1 MNFRFR
7 EKVNKD
13 VKKYNRIANNNNCIT
28 LVKHSIAKFAYNF
41 KQHYIMKRN
50 ATAVWKGSIK
60 EGNGTISTQ
69 STVLNNAQ
77 YSFKTRFEDGVGT
90 NPEEL
95 VAAAHSGCFSMQLSA
110 FVTEGGFEIESI
122 QTRCDINFVEGTIVG
137 SHLTVEAKIA
147 GIAND
152 AFQELVTKAEKNC
165 PISRLLNTEIDR
177 KSVV

>member
-1 MNFRFR
+1 
-7 EKVNKD
+7 
-13 VKKYNRIANNNNCIT
+13 
-28 LVKHSIAKFAYNF
+28 
-41 KQHYIMKRN
+41 MKRN
-50 ATAVWKGSIK
+50 AIAVWKGSVK
-60 EGNGTISTQ
+60 EGTGKLTTQ
-69 STVLNNAQ
+69 SKTLDNAQ

-110 FVTEGGFEIESI
+110 FIGEAGFEIESI

-165 PISRLLNTEIDR
+165 PISRLLNTEIT
-177 KSVV
+177 STAVLL